1 MFNRR
6 KACILVVLAAISSNL
21 LFSYELTFKLTPGA
35 FFPFVSGGQNFD
47 VVGFDGIFSTGVN
60 FNNVLNVGPDFGFFL
75 VPKKNPSELRED
87 VPKNISVIPVGLHLE
102 GTWYPASRMEVNAG
116 VSLGVGMAMNGR
128 LTDYSPWGRAYGGA
142 AFRINPQWSIG
153 LEASFFAYQSHA
165 IFGMPSIG
173 GPSIGL
179 SVKFKLDT
187 EKITGKVE
195 ARIEQD
201 EDIFPLMASLYKE
214 NSFGT
219 IYIENNESAEI
230 HDVKVYFRT
239 ENFTSSDLFCGEVGL
254 ILKRDVAEVPLVA
267 DFNERIMMF
276 SEAGDIPGE
285 IVIEYSLLGQKRTAV
300 ESVIVSVY
308 NRNQLRWT
316 DPNALA
322 AFIAPKSPASEA
334 VFTLAKYLVGVGRN
348 EQHSGLNR
356 NLQYSMYVFEGMR
369 LSGVDYKQDNAT
381 PYSTSHLDEDVLD
394 YIQYPYQTL
403 LYKSG
408 DVDDIGLLF
417 MTMLAS
423 VGIDCGFIPLND
435 DFIVMIDLNMK
446 ESEIANSFDGKDRII
461 VMDGRVMVP
470 VSMSTVREG
479 FVNSWYNAIEEIMAA
494 AANEEDVTYYDLN
507 EAATYYPPAS
517 INTTVSAGDRPLE
530 TPLVASVETDMSR
543 YITTEFGPQI
553 AAIQNQL
560 AANGISVELLNK
572 LGLLYVRAGMYSS
585 AIPVYERSAAMGSVG
600 AMNNLGNIA
609 MLQKR
614 YQEAKIWYERA
625 LAIDP
630 KNSTA
635 LRGLNQALGY
645 LED

>member
-479 FVNSWYNAIEEIMAA
+479 FVNSWYNAIEEIMVA

>member
-1 MFNRR
+1 M
-6 KACILVVLAAISSNL
+6 VLAAISSNL